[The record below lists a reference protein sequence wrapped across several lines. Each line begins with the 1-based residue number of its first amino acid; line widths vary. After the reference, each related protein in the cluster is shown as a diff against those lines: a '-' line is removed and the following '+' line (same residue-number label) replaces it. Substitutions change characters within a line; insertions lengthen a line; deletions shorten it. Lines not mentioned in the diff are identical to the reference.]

1 MHMVN
6 DKGEAVYY
14 NPVRKHNKD
23 YWVVKGIGST
33 VVYVYEAVVTRLAML
48 GYTVTDDDKT
58 GLEYTIHKCEAEL
71 LVNINHR
78 ELPPPLF
85 YTLVDMVAGQFLFDK
100 KAAGG
105 LEGFDF
111 EAPAK
116 SITEGDISVT
126 FAGASD
132 GASNAESR
140 FDAMLSKLMHPAEST
155 LAAFRRLRW

>member
-1 MHMVN
+1 M
-6 DKGEAVYY
+6 
-14 NPVRKHNKD
+14 
-23 YWVVKGIGST
+23 T
-33 VVYVYEAVVTRLAML
+33 VYEAVVSRLAML
-48 GYTVTDDDKT
+48 GYTVTDADKT
-58 GLEYTIHKCEAEL
+58 GLEYLIHKCEAEL
-71 LVNINHR
+71 LANINHR

-105 LEGFDF
+105 LGEGFDF
-111 EAPAK
+111 DAPAK

-140 FDAMLSKLMHPAEST
+140 FDALLDQLRHPAESIM
-155 LAAFRRLRW
+155 AAFRRLRW

>member
-1 MHMVN
+1 ME
-6 DKGEAVYY
+6 G
-14 NPVRKHNKD
+14 
-23 YWVVKGIGST
+23 
-33 VVYVYEAVVTRLAML
+33 VYEAVVDRLAML
-48 GYTVTDDDKT
+48 GYTVTDDDET
-58 GLEYTIHKCEAEL
+58 GLKYTIRKCEAEL
-71 LVNINHR
+71 LANINHR
-78 ELPPPLF
+78 KLPPPLF

-105 LEGFDF
+105 LGEGFDF
-111 EAPAK
+111 DAPAK

-140 FDAMLSKLMHPAEST
+140 FDALLDQLRHPAESI

>member
-1 MHMVN
+1 M
-6 DKGEAVYY
+6 EA
-14 NPVRKHNKD
+14 
-23 YWVVKGIGST
+23 
-33 VVYVYEAVVTRLAML
+33 VYEAVVTRLAML
-48 GYTVTDDDKT
+48 GYTVTDADKT
-58 GLEYTIHKCEAEL
+58 GLEYLIHKCEAEPL
-71 LVNINHR
+71 ANINHR

-105 LEGFDF
+105 LGEGFDF
-111 EAPAK
+111 DAPAK

-140 FDAMLSKLMHPAEST
+140 FDAMLAQLMHPAEST

>member
-1 MHMVN
+1 MM
-6 DKGEAVYY
+6 
-14 NPVRKHNKD
+14 
-23 YWVVKGIGST
+23 T
-33 VVYVYEAVVTRLAML
+33 VYEAVVARLAML
-48 GYTVTDDDKT
+48 GYTVTDADKT
-58 GLEYTIHKCEAEL
+58 GLEYLIHKCEAEL
-71 LVNINHR
+71 LANINHR

-105 LEGFDF
+105 LGEGFDF
-111 EAPAK
+111 DAPAK

-140 FDAMLSKLMHPAEST
+140 FDALLDQLRHPAESI

>member
-1 MHMVN
+1 M
-6 DKGEAVYY
+6 
-14 NPVRKHNKD
+14 
-23 YWVVKGIGST
+23 T
-33 VVYVYEAVVTRLAML
+33 VYEAVVARLAIL
-48 GYTVTDDDKT
+48 GYTVTEMDKT
-58 GLEYTIHKCEAEL
+58 GLEYTIRKCKAEL
-71 LVNINHR
+71 LTDINHQ

-85 YTLVDMVAGQFLFDK
+85 HTLVDMVAGQFLFGK

-116 SITEGDISVT
+116 SITEGDMSVT

-140 FDAMLSKLMHPAEST
+140 FDALLAQLMHPAENT

>member
-1 MHMVN
+1 MM
-6 DKGEAVYY
+6 
-14 NPVRKHNKD
+14 
-23 YWVVKGIGST
+23 T
-33 VVYVYEAVVTRLAML
+33 VYEAVVARLAML
-48 GYTVTDDDKT
+48 GYTVTDNDKT
-58 GLEYTIHKCEAEL
+58 GLEYLIRKCEAEL
-71 LVNINHR
+71 LANINHR
-78 ELPPPLF
+78 KLPPPLF

-105 LEGFDF
+105 LGEGFDF
-111 EAPAK
+111 DAPAK

-140 FDAMLSKLMHPAEST
+140 FDAMLDQLMHPAEST

>member
-1 MHMVN
+1 M
-6 DKGEAVYY
+6 
-14 NPVRKHNKD
+14 
-23 YWVVKGIGST
+23 T
-33 VVYVYEAVVTRLAML
+33 TVYEAVVARLAML
-48 GYTVTDDDKT
+48 GYTVTDADKT
-58 GLEYTIHKCEAEL
+58 GLEYLIHKCEAEL
-71 LVNINHR
+71 LANINHR

-105 LEGFDF
+105 LGEGFDF
-111 EAPAK
+111 DAPAK

-140 FDAMLSKLMHPAEST
+140 FDALLDQLRHPAESI

>member
-1 MHMVN
+1 M
-6 DKGEAVYY
+6 
-14 NPVRKHNKD
+14 
-23 YWVVKGIGST
+23 T
-33 VVYVYEAVVTRLAML
+33 VYEVAVARLAML
-48 GYTVTDDDKT
+48 GYTVTDADKT
-58 GLEYTIHKCEAEL
+58 GLEYLIHKCEAEL
-71 LVNINHR
+71 LANINHR

-105 LEGFDF
+105 LGEGFDF
-111 EAPAK
+111 DAPAK
-116 SITEGDISVT
+116 SITEGDVSVT

-140 FDAMLSKLMHPAEST
+140 FDALLDQLRHPAESI

>member
-1 MHMVN
+1 MA
-6 DKGEAVYY
+6 GEHA
-14 NPVRKHNKD
+14 
-23 YWVVKGIGST
+23 G
-33 VVYVYEAVVTRLAML
+33 
-48 GYTVTDDDKT
+48 
-58 GLEYTIHKCEAEL
+58 
-71 LVNINHR
+71 HR
-78 ELPPPLF
+78 QRMRER
-85 YTLVDMVAGQFLFDK
+85 FL
-100 KAAGG
+100 AGG

-140 FDAMLSKLMHPAEST
+140 FDTLLSRLMHPAEST

>member
-1 MHMVN
+1 MM
-6 DKGEAVYY
+6 
-14 NPVRKHNKD
+14 
-23 YWVVKGIGST
+23 T
-33 VVYVYEAVVTRLAML
+33 VYEAVVARLAML
-48 GYTVTDDDKT
+48 GYTVTDDGKT

-71 LVNINHR
+71 LANINHR
-78 ELPPPLF
+78 KLPPPLF
-85 YTLVDMVAGQFLFDK
+85 YTLVDMVAGQYLYDK

-105 LEGFDF
+105 LGEGFDF

-140 FDAMLSKLMHPAEST
+140 FDAMLAKLMHPAEST

>member
-1 MHMVN
+1 ME
-6 DKGEAVYY
+6 D
-14 NPVRKHNKD
+14 
-23 YWVVKGIGST
+23 
-33 VVYVYEAVVTRLAML
+33 VYEAVVTWLAML

>member
-1 MHMVN
+1 ME
-6 DKGEAVYY
+6 G
-14 NPVRKHNKD
+14 
-23 YWVVKGIGST
+23 
-33 VVYVYEAVVTRLAML
+33 VYEAVVDRLAML
-48 GYTVTDDDKT
+48 GYTVTDADET
-58 GLEYTIHKCEAEL
+58 GLKYTIRKCEAEL
-71 LVNINHR
+71 LANINHR
-78 ELPPPLF
+78 KLPPPLF

-105 LEGFDF
+105 LGEGFDF
-111 EAPAK
+111 DAPAK

-140 FDAMLSKLMHPAEST
+140 FDALLDQLRHPAESI

>member
-1 MHMVN
+1 MM
-6 DKGEAVYY
+6 
-14 NPVRKHNKD
+14 
-23 YWVVKGIGST
+23 T
-33 VVYVYEAVVTRLAML
+33 VYEAVVARLAML
-48 GYTVTDDDKT
+48 GYTVTDADKT
-58 GLEYTIHKCEAEL
+58 GLEYLIHKCEAEL
-71 LVNINHR
+71 LANINHR

-105 LEGFDF
+105 LGEGFDF
-111 EAPAK
+111 DAPAK

-140 FDAMLSKLMHPAEST
+140 FDALLDQLRHPAESIM
-155 LAAFRRLRW
+155 AAFRRLRW